1 MGYLSKLISFFSIDF
16 EIDVFFGEEAELWN
30 TDERKLTTKIVLPSY
45 FFTILIDSTNKRDN
59 TG

>member
-1 MGYLSKLISFFSIDF
+1 MEK
-16 EIDVFFGEEAELWN
+16 EEAELWN